1 MKELMT
7 MMGNDLII

>member
-7 MMGNDLII
+7 MVRKNLVM